1 MCAII
6 YVCVVVGL
14 RVVLDHRLH
23 RRDARSP
30 LPSLRIAP
38 HRAEVN
44 RVSFGLL
51 NEDDCARALAVDPCM
66 PRSRLKLAVPFV
78 GKDVPSAASE
88 FAHPDVT
95 IGASVLAYRY
105 SGES

>member
-1 MCAII
+1 M
-6 YVCVVVGL
+6 
-14 RVVLDHRLH
+14 
-23 RRDARSP
+23 
-30 LPSLRIAP
+30 
-38 HRAEVN
+38 N